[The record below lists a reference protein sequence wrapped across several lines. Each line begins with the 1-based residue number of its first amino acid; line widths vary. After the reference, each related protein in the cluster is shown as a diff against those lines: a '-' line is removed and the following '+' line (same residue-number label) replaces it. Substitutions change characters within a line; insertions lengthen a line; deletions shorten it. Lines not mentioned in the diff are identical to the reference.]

1 MKILRSYILKEMFV
15 PFMLAFGVLSF
26 VFMLGNL
33 VKLADL
39 VINKGVHAGTVGMIF
54 LLYIPVLMGYILP
67 VACLIGV
74 ILAFGR
80 LSADNEILAIAVG
93 GIATRRL
100 LAPLLMIGVILSL
113 ALFILNDRVIPYTY
127 YEQKKM
133 LKNLGTDNPAA
144 LLEAGVFIHAFES
157 LILFIHRIDGS
168 KLYNVTIYQ
177 PQPDAPTRTIIAK
190 RGEFT
195 AAPDKDQVMIKLMEG
210 TADEPDPQ
218 NPQNY
223 SKLNFKNYFLTLNP
237 SRQGQTE
244 KKPKAM
250 TLRELTNKIREFRY
264 LQIDTTRLQ
273 TEYLRK
279 ITWSL
284 TPLIF
289 IFIGFPIAVIT
300 HRRNKGVN
308 ILLATVCAAGY
319 YLIFVGCEA
328 LSIENVLAPQ
338 IAMWIPDAL
347 GLLTGLILNAR
358 CAS

>member
-1 MKILRSYILKEMFV
+1 MKILRSYILKEMLV

-39 VINKGVHAGTVGMIF
+39 VINKGVRAGTVGMIF

-67 VACLIGV
+67 AACLIGV
-74 ILAFGR
+74 ILAFSR
-80 LSADNEILAIAVG
+80 LSADNEILAIAAG

-100 LAPLLMIGVILSL
+100 LTPLLTIGVILSL
-113 ALFILNDRVIPYTY
+113 ALFLLNDRVIPYTY
-127 YEQKKM
+127 YQQKKM
-133 LKNLGTDNPAA
+133 LKNLSADNPAA
-144 LLEAGVFIHAFES
+144 LLEPGIFIHAFEGM
-157 LILFIHRIDGS
+157 ILFIHRIEDN

-177 PQPDAPTRTIIAK
+177 PRADAPTRTIIAK

-195 AAPDKDQVMIKLMEG
+195 AAPDKDQVMIKLMDG

-218 NPQNY
+218 NPENY
-223 SKLNFKNYFLTLNP
+223 MKLNFKNYFLTLDP
-237 SRQGQTE
+237 SRQAQTE

-250 TLRELTNKIREFRY
+250 TLRELTDKIREFRY
-264 LQIDTTRLQ
+264 MQIDTTRLD

-289 IFIGFPIAVIT
+289 IVIGFPIAVIT
-300 HRRNKGVN
+300 HRRHKGANV
-308 ILLATVCAAGY
+308 LLAVICAAGY

-328 LSIENVLAPQ
+328 LSIENILAPQ
-338 IAMWIPDAL
+338 IAMWIPNAL
-347 GLLTGLILNAR
+347 GLLTGLVLNAR